1 MEESHSRAEAAV
13 EEETERRVT
22 ENQGSQSLQKWV
34 INSREINVTGPVLD
48 SGAWGE
54 VSVALFRGTQVAVK
68 KFHNVIISRH
78 NKGLMRREMQM
89 ASSLHHPNLVLFIG
103 ATAEEGEMMIVL
115 ELMETSLRKQL
126 QVEEYFQ
133 PRLVKN
139 ISLDVSRALC
149 YLHQMKS
156 DPIIHRDISSANVLL
171 EQKPPPQLWRAKV
184 ADYGSVN
191 LMSQLRSEYPGS
203 PAYAAPEAR
212 NPNLQSNKMDI
223 YSLGALMLEMVTGKL
238 PIPDSREDLLRQ
250 AQHHEEIHHLI
261 QNCLNE
267 SCELRPRACDIIIEL
282 LK

>member
-149 YLHQMKS
+149 YLHQMKP
-156 DPIIHRDISSANVLL
+156 DPIIHRDISSVNVLL
-171 EQKPPPQLWRAKV
+171 EQKPPPQLWSAKA

-191 LMSQLRSEYPGS
+191 LMSQLRSENPGS

-250 AQHHEEIHHLI
+250 AQHHEELHHLI

-267 SCELRPRACDIIIEL
+267 SCELRPRACDIIEL